1 MFVTYEGDRY
11 DMPKR
16 VSGPYRQHWNS
27 VSFNINPY
35 IFMITHVSGGE
46 FDSEIGNL
54 MVASTELVASS
65 INDREDWDVMQITF
79 LEHNKDRPISWCT
92 HNIIK
97 LDIGKCEDS
106 IDAEDAMFTDIV
118 RMTTDMGDIL
128 YIEEDIVT
136 KEPQKAKFL
145 TIFEV

>member
-27 VSFNINPY
+27 VSFNINSY

-46 FDSEIGNL
+46 YDSQIGNL
-54 MVASTELVASS
+54 MVASTGLVASC
-65 INDREDWDVMQITF
+65 ITDREDWDVKQLTF
-79 LEHNKDRPISWCT
+79 LEHDKDRNVSWRS
-92 HNIIK
+92 HNITK
-97 LDIGKCEDS
+97 LEFGKCEDS
-106 IDAEDAMFTDIV
+106 IDSEDEMFTDIV
-118 RMTTDMGDIL
+118 RMTTDTGDIL
-128 YIEEDIVT
+128 YIEEDLVT
-136 KEPQKAKFL
+136 KEPQEAKFV